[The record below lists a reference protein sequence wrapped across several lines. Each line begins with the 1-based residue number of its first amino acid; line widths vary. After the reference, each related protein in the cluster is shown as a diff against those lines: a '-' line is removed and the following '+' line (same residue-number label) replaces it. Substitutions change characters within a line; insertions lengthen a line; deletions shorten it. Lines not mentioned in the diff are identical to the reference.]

1 MTSWDHLKDNKT
13 KSKQVTSIDGFA
25 RSNEQEKLINQ
36 LISSVFE
43 GDNGKAVLK
52 YLKSITLEAVAG
64 PHMTSNELFHLEG
77 RRFLVALLQQRI
89 NAHQKEKK

>member
-64 PHMTSNELFHLEG
+64 SHITSNELFHLEG
-77 RRFLVALLQQRI
+77 RRFLVAILQQRI